1 MCSSDL
7 LIKINNLSTKKPLSV
22 KLAMDSS
29 AKKLPPQL
37 AQMIANRLHGVADEG
52 GRGGAPGAGGPGA
65 GGPGAGGPGGRGP
78 GGEGRGGGGRG
89 GDLQQMF
96 DRAPS
101 ITAADLKAGDAIV
114 GSSTVGAANDRV
126 TAITLF
132 AGVEP
137 ILTKPGS
144 REMALGDW
152 NMGGD
157 LGGLGGFGQ

>member
-7 LIKINNLSTKKPLSV
+7 
-22 KLAMDSS
+22 
-29 AKKLPPQL
+29 
-37 AQMIANRLHGVADEG
+37 
-52 GRGGAPGAGGPGA
+52 
-65 GGPGAGGPGGRGP
+65 
-78 GGEGRGGGGRG
+78 
-89 GDLQQMF
+89 
-96 DRAPS
+96 
-101 ITAADLKAGDAIV
+101 
-114 GSSTVGAANDRV
+114 TVGAANDRV

>member
-1 MCSSDL
+1 
-7 LIKINNLSTKKPLSV
+7 
-22 KLAMDSS
+22 
-29 AKKLPPQL
+29 
-37 AQMIANRLHGVADEG
+37 
-52 GRGGAPGAGGPGA
+52 
-65 GGPGAGGPGGRGP
+65 
-78 GGEGRGGGGRG
+78 
-89 GDLQQMF
+89 MF

-114 GSSTVGAANDRV
+114 VSSTVGAASDKI

-157 LGGLGGFGQ
+157 LGGIGQ